1 MKRFAQFLEFLSLS
15 ILLISCGGGGG
26 GGGGSSGV
34 GGGNSN
40 GSNGT
45 NSAQNYVQT
54 YTSTD
59 AANGY
64 FNINGGQYQ
73 TITFSGSQQGGTVT
87 LTDGIGAEL
96 SGTYGEET
104 FSRSSANQT
113 NAAYAVQS
121 RAAGSNQLKGYFWVR
136 FNDLAIGYGYTWSVM
151 IVDHTIVIRGQ
162 ALDGSVMH
170 YAGTSNGTSITPGSA
185 EDPFNGTSWAFVVGT
200 IREPYIGFE
209 NGEITGPYVDR
220 SNLYDIDYNAENA
233 TYSRI
238 YNRQNNYMVCR
249 TSAGYKA
256 YIMVFE
262 ISEAYSTNVN
272 YTMWGTGWWTFTIE
286 NENATTGIFG
296 VEAYTHTNI
305 SGDAQ
310 GGASALNLEKI

>member
-26 GGGGSSGV
+26 GGSGA
-34 GGGNSN
+34 GGGNTN
-40 GSNGT
+40 GSTGT
-45 NSAQNYVQT
+45 NSAQNYVQS

-64 FNINGGQYQ
+64 FNINGGQYR
-73 TITFSGSQQGGTVT
+73 TIIFSGSQQGGTVT
-87 LTDGIGAEL
+87 LTDGTGAEL

-104 FSRSSANQT
+104 FSRSSASQSR
-113 NAAYAVQS
+113 AAYAVQT
-121 RAAGSNQLKGYFWVR
+121 RAASSNQLKGYFWVR
-136 FNDLAIGYGYTWSVM
+136 FNGVAVGYTWSVM

-185 EDPFNGTSWAFVVGT
+185 EDPFNGTSWGSSIAGVV
-200 IREPYIGFE
+200 YIGFE
-209 NGEITGPYVDR
+209 NGEITGLFADSLFSDSSTPY
-220 SNLYDIDYNAENA
+220 NIDYSAGNA

-238 YNRQNNYMVCR
+238 YNRQNSYMVCK

-262 ISEAYSTNVN
+262 MAEAYSTNIN
-272 YTMWGTGWWTFTIE
+272 YDMWGTGWWTFTIE
-286 NENATTGIFG
+286 NTNATTGIFG
-296 VEAYTHTNI
+296 VEAYIHTNI
-305 SGDAQ
+305 SGEAEA
-310 GGASALNLEKI
+310 GTSALNLEKI